1 MGAKILNGFTKFNLV
16 GWYYGW
22 GIRISEAHLSA
33 YFYLNLLGWH
43 AHPLSQKKILRFKNF
58 IYIIKFYYFLK
69 LLDLLAELEKN

>member
-1 MGAKILNGFTKFNLV
+1 MGAKILNGFKKFNLV

-43 AHPLSQKKILRFKNF
+43 AHPLSQKKKNNNNNSSF
-58 IYIIKFYYFLK
+58 QKFYLY
-69 LLDLLAELEKN
+69 N

>member
-1 MGAKILNGFTKFNLV
+1 MGAKILNGFKKFNLV

-43 AHPLSQKKILRFKNF
+43 AHPLF
-58 IYIIKFYYFLK
+58 IK